1 MYRDDVDSV
10 FSCLI
15 PYPMEKSAEITKNER
30 VFSLSAHF
38 LSEFL
43 RPHTHFPFSE
53 KRYAPPGL
61 ISLFM
66 RRNFRAVLCGKIHP
80 LLEAN
85 PVGSAFYI
93 QNSIPHKSQKA
104 KAAPETSREKEF
116 QRGTAG
122 APESAKEGR
131 EGLAEGLDTFW
142 VVEAARSSRATR
154 TNLL

>member
-1 MYRDDVDSV
+1 MNFKFRLTTFQKWSIVVKIALNALYRDDVDSV

-43 RPHTHFPFSE
+43 RTHTHFPFSE
-53 KRYAPPGL
+53 KRYVPPGH

-85 PVGSAFYI
+85 PVGSAFNI
-93 QNSIPHKSQKA
+93 LTMVLKA
-104 KAAPETSREKEF
+104 
-116 QRGTAG
+116 
-122 APESAKEGR
+122 
-131 EGLAEGLDTFW
+131 
-142 VVEAARSSRATR
+142 
-154 TNLL
+154 LLVT

>member
-1 MYRDDVDSV
+1 MNFKFRLTTFQKWSIVVKIALNALYRDGVDSV

-43 RPHTHFPFSE
+43 RPYTHFPFSE

-66 RRNFRAVLCGKIHP
+66 RRNF
-80 LLEAN
+80 
-85 PVGSAFYI
+85 
-93 QNSIPHKSQKA
+93 
-104 KAAPETSREKEF
+104 
-116 QRGTAG
+116 
-122 APESAKEGR
+122 
-131 EGLAEGLDTFW
+131 
-142 VVEAARSSRATR
+142 
-154 TNLL
+154 